1 MEELRNKIMQ
11 FVEDRNWGQF
21 HSPVN
26 LAKSIIIEAAELLEL
41 FQWDEDNVDYER
53 VKEELADII
62 IYSIQLADKYNFDVK
77 QIILNKIKMNEERYP
92 IEKSRGTAKK
102 YNKL

>member
-11 FVEDRNWGQF
+11 FVEDRSWGHF

-41 FQWDEDNVDYER
+41 FQWDEDNADFER

-62 IYSIQLADKYNFDVK
+62 IYSIQLADKCSFDLRE
-77 QIILNKIKMNEERYP
+77 IILNKIKINEERYP

>member
-1 MEELRNKIMQ
+1 MEDLRNKIMQ

-41 FQWDEDNVDYER
+41 FQWEEENVDYEK

-62 IYSIQLADKYNFDVK
+62 IYSIQLADKCNFNLRE
-77 QIILNKIKMNEERYP
+77 IILNKIKINEERYP
-92 IEKSRGTAKK
+92 IEKSRDTAKK

>member
-1 MEELRNKIMQ
+1 MEELRNKIME

-21 HSPVN
+21 HSPAN

-41 FQWDEDNVDYER
+41 FQWDEDNADHER

-62 IYSIQLADKYNFDVK
+62 IYSIQLADKCNFDLRE
-77 QIILNKIKMNEERYP
+77 IILNKIKINEKRYP
-92 IEKSRGTAKK
+92 TEKLRGG
-102 YNKL
+102 